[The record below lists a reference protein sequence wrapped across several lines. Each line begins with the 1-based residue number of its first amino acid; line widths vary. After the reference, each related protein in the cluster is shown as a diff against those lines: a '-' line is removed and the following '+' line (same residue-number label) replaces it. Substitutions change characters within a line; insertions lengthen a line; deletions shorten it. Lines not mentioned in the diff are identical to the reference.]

1 MNIRRPKHIAL
12 AIASLHGGGAERVV
26 VNLAAELLEQG
37 NQVDLVLVRAEG
49 VLMADVPLGI
59 RIIDLGQSRALK
71 ALPNLVRYLRAERPD
86 VMLSALDHMNI
97 LAVLARFLSGVM
109 TRVVV
114 SAHMLPSNEYCK
126 DKSIYGIFFL
136 MLMKWSYI
144 KASAVVGVSKGV
156 CNDIMQTFQI
166 DAHNLSYI
174 YNPIINQK
182 LKKMGFCKINHRWF
196 RSQKAPVII
205 AVGRLAIEKDY
216 STLIRAFRLVRNER
230 PAKLLILGEGEER
243 ANLQAL
249 IALLEL
255 TDDVELAGFVPNPFA
270 FMTKSEIYI
279 LSSKREGFGNVVVEA
294 LALGCCVI
302 STDCPGGPKEILQD
316 GMFGLM
322 VPVGNIDAMAKAL
335 MSTLDK
341 KPLVD
346 KALLENHLRQFEIA
360 TVTEKY
366 IELFSKVSR

>member
-1 MNIRRPKHIAL
+1 
-12 AIASLHGGGAERVV
+12 
-26 VNLAAELLEQG
+26 
-37 NQVDLVLVRAEG
+37 
-49 VLMADVPLGI
+49 
-59 RIIDLGQSRALK
+59 
-71 ALPNLVRYLRAERPD
+71 
-86 VMLSALDHMNI
+86 MLSALDHVNI
-97 LAVLARFLSGVM
+97 LAVLARFISGVM

-114 SAHMLPSNEYCK
+114 SVHMLPSMEYCK

-156 CNDIMQTFQI
+156 RNDIMQSFQI

-182 LKKMGFCKINHRWF
+182 LKKMGFGKINHRWF

-216 STLIRAFRLVRNER
+216 PTLIRAFRLVRNER

-243 ANLQAL
+243 TNLQAL

-270 FMTKSEIYI
+270 FMMKSDIFI
-279 LSSKREGFGNVVVEA
+279 LSSKHEGFGNVVVEA

-302 STDCPGGPKEILQD
+302 STDCQGGPKEILQD

-335 MSTLDK
+335 MSTLEK
-341 KPLVD
+341 KPRVNRI
-346 KALLENHLRQFEIA
+346 LLQNHLRQFEIS

-366 IELFSKVSR
+366 LELFSKVIR